1 MIHDSILRRKGK
13 KFGDRRQDFLQVKW
27 QSDPGL
33 NLHGSHHGSGPTHQE
48 SDHMNL
54 MNFDDVFFLMSHGF

>member
-33 NLHGSHHGSGPTHQE
+33 NLH
-48 SDHMNL
+48 
-54 MNFDDVFFLMSHGF
+54 FIFIAWFLKCWKQNNVDFIV